1 MHPPSFNTF
10 GAPVVCDD
18 GCLTLCDECM
28 AELGDASKA
37 YIGSGE
43 DAPVAFKRSNQ
54 KESVLQL

>member
-1 MHPPSFNTF
+1 
-10 GAPVVCDD
+10 
-18 GCLTLCDECM
+18 M